1 MTLYEIDHAISEA
14 FEQAIDPE
22 TGELINEEAWAQLEA
37 LQMDREQKLE
47 GVALWVK
54 DLNAEAA
61 AIKVEEDALKKR
73 RQSTEKKADSLK
85 GYLASALGG
94 SEKFKTARV
103 AISWRRSETAE
114 LLDGVDPVSLPLEYQ
129 RVKVAVEPD
138 KAKLKEA
145 LKAGKTVEGVEL
157 VERQNIQI
165 K

>member
-14 FEQAIDPE
+14 FERAIDPE

-47 GVALWVK
+47 NVALWVK

-61 AIKVEEDALKKR
+61 AIREEEKNLAKR
-73 RQSTEKKADSLK
+73 RQS
-85 GYLASALGG
+85 
-94 SEKFKTARV
+94 
-103 AISWRRSETAE
+103 AE

-129 RVKVAVEPD
+129 RVKVTVEPD
-138 KAKLKEA
+138 KTKLKEA
-145 LKAGKTVEGVEL
+145 LKAGKTIEGVEL

>member
-14 FEQAIDPE
+14 FEQAVDPE
-22 TGELINEEAWAQLEA
+22 TGELINEEAWARLEA

-47 GVALWVK
+47 NVALWVK

-61 AIKVEEDALKKR
+61 AIKAEEDALKRR

-114 LLDGVDPVSLPLEYQ
+114 LLEGVDPVSLPLEYQ
-129 RVKVAVEPD
+129 RVKVSVEAD
-138 KAKLKEA
+138 KTKLKEA

>member
-1 MTLYEIDHAISEA
+1 MTLYEIDHGLAEA
-14 FEQAIDPE
+14 FEKAIDPE
-22 TGELINEEAWAQLEA
+22 TGEIINEAAWAELEA
-37 LQMDREQKLE
+37 LQMAREDKLE
-47 GVALWVK
+47 NVALWVK

-61 AIKVEEDALKKR
+61 AIKAEEDALKRR

-94 SEKFKTARV
+94 SEKFKTSKV

-129 RVKVAVEPD
+129 RVKVSVEAD
-138 KAKLKEA
+138 KTKLKEA
-145 LKAGKTVEGVEL
+145 LKAGKTIEGVEL

>member
-22 TGELINEEAWAQLEA
+22 TGELIDEEAWAKLEA

-47 GVALWVK
+47 NVALWVK

-61 AIKVEEDALKKR
+61 AIKAEEDALKRR
-73 RQSTEKKADSLK
+73 RQSTEKKADSLR
-85 GYLASALGG
+85 GYLSYALNGA
-94 SEKFKTARV
+94 EKFKTSKV

-145 LKAGKTVEGVEL
+145 LKAGKTIEGVEL

>member
-14 FEQAIDPE
+14 FERAIDPE
-22 TGELINEEAWAQLEA
+22 TGELIDEEAWARLED

-47 GVALWVK
+47 NVALWIK

-61 AIKVEEDALKKR
+61 AIKAEEDALKRR

-103 AISWRRSETAE
+103 AISWRKSETAE

-129 RVKVAVEPD
+129 RVKVSVEAD

>member
-22 TGELINEEAWAQLEA
+22 TGELIDVEAWAWLEA
-37 LQMDREQKLE
+37 LQLVREQKLE
-47 GVALWVK
+47 NVALWVK

-61 AIKVEEDALKKR
+61 AIKAEEDALKRR

-129 RVKVAVEPD
+129 RVKVSVEAD
-138 KAKLKEA
+138 KTKLKEA
-145 LKAGKTVEGVEL
+145 LKAGKTVEGVAL

>member
-1 MTLYEIDHAISEA
+1 MTLYEIDHAIGEA
-14 FEQAIDPE
+14 FEEGVDPN
-22 TGELINEEAWAQLEA
+22 TGEIINEEAWARLES
-37 LQMDREQKLE
+37 LQMDRAQKLE

-61 AIKVEEDALKKR
+61 AIREEEKNLAKR
-73 RQSTEKKADSLK
+73 RQSTEKKADSLR
-85 GYLASALGG
+85 GYLSYALNGA
-94 SEKFKTARV
+94 EKFKTSKV

-114 LLDGVDPVSLPLEYQ
+114 LLEGMDPAQLPLEYQ
-129 RVKVAVEPD
+129 RVKVVVEPD

>member
-1 MTLYEIDHAISEA
+1 MTLYEIDHAIGEA
-14 FEQAIDPE
+14 FEEGVDPN
-22 TGELINEEAWAQLEA
+22 TGEIINEEAWARLEA

-47 GVALWVK
+47 NVALWVK

-61 AIKVEEDALKKR
+61 AIKTEEDALKRR
-73 RQSTEKKADSLK
+73 RQSAEKKADSLK

-145 LKAGKTVEGVEL
+145 LKSGKIIEGVEL

>member
-37 LQMDREQKLE
+37 LQMDREQKIE
-47 GVALWVK
+47 NVALWVK

-61 AIKVEEDALKKR
+61 AIKAEEDALKRR
-73 RQSTEKKADSLK
+73 RQSTEKKADSLR
-85 GYLASALGG
+85 GYLSYALNGA
-94 SEKFKTARV
+94 EKFKTSKV

-138 KAKLKEA
+138 KTKLKEA
-145 LKAGKTVEGVEL
+145 LKAGKTIEGVEL

>member
-14 FEQAIDPE
+14 FERAIDPE
-22 TGELINEEAWAQLEA
+22 TGELVDEEAWAQLEA

-47 GVALWVK
+47 NVALWVK

-61 AIKVEEDALKKR
+61 AIKAEEDTLKRR
-73 RQSTEKKADSLK
+73 RQSTEKKADSLR
-85 GYLASALGG
+85 GYLSYALNGA
-94 SEKFKTARV
+94 EKFKTARV

-129 RVKVAVEPD
+129 RVKVSVEAD
-138 KAKLKEA
+138 KTKLKEA

>member
-1 MTLYEIDHAISEA
+1 MLKLYEYPRAIEDA
-14 FEQAIDPE
+14 YERGADAE
-22 TGELINEEAWAQLEA
+22 TGEIIDEKAWAELEA
-37 LQMDREQKLE
+37 LQIERDERIE

-61 AIKVEEDALKKR
+61 AIKAEEEALKKR
-73 RQSTEKKADSLK
+73 RQSIEKKAENLK
-85 GYLASALGG
+85 GYLGYVLRG
-94 SEKFKTARV
+94 EKFKTARV
-103 AISWRRSETAE
+103 AVGWRRSETAE

-145 LKAGKTVEGVEL
+145 LKAGKTIEGVEL

>member
-22 TGELINEEAWAQLEA
+22 TGELINEEAWARLEA

-47 GVALWVK
+47 GIALWVK

-61 AIKVEEDALKKR
+61 AIKAEEDALKRR
-73 RQSTEKKADSLK
+73 RQSTEKKADSLR
-85 GYLASALGG
+85 GYLSYALNGA
-94 SEKFKTARV
+94 EKFKTSKV

-138 KAKLKEA
+138 KTKLKEA
-145 LKAGKTVEGVEL
+145 LKAGKTIEGVEL

>member
-1 MTLYEIDHAISEA
+1 MTLYEIDHAISEVV
-14 FEQAIDPE
+14 ERAIDPE
-22 TGELINEEAWAQLEA
+22 TGELINEEAWARLEA

-47 GVALWVK
+47 NVALWVK

-61 AIKVEEDALKKR
+61 AIKAEEDALKRR
-73 RQSTEKKADSLK
+73 RQSAEKKADSLK

-129 RVKVAVEPD
+129 RVKVSVEAD
-138 KAKLKEA
+138 KTKLKEA
-145 LKAGKTVEGVEL
+145 LKAGKTIEGVEL